1 MGLKKFGFSS
11 SIVEITLFKEY
22 RLGFKPPS
30 QLEEEEE
37 KKIKEVLWV

>member
-11 SIVEITLFKEY
+11 SIVEIRLFKEY
-22 RLGFKPPS
+22 RLCFKPPS
-30 QLEEEEE
+30 QLEEEE